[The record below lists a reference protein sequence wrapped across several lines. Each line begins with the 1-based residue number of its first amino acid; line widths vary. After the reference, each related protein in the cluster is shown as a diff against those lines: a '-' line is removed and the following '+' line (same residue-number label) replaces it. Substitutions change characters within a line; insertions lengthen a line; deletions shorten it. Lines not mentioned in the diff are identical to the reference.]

1 MPKISKESYNL
12 IEKGY
17 YTNTTWIKMKEYWK
31 QNPVYERE
39 ILPEWEDDFL
49 NEVLAFLVLVYKNEI
64 EFTKEA
70 LNALASLDDDFIE
83 SLIIS
88 ECEKLKNKLKRIYK
102 NSTVCDKIRQ
112 MIRMRRDL
120 NGK

>member
-12 IEKGY
+12 IEKEY

-70 LNALASLDDDFIE
+70 LNALASLDDDFVE

-120 NGK
+120 DGK